1 MPEELAWERAIE
13 ILVSEEKE
21 PQRLIYIRDEN
32 CEPDQVFISSNPK
45 DFIIHIARELVAGKI
60 DKDYIR
66 INALLQTLTHCIE
79 ECSDKCF
86 LFFNDINCL
95 SEYSRSVNLCLAD
108 IEIIRDR
115 YQTAKAEEEARWQD
129 ELKFVFGSDVEFDS
143 EDDSEE
149 EAKEDCCVCLETC
162 EKFSWTCRTCK
173 SGLVCR
179 CCKKKWEK
187 LKNAQSAEVS

>member
-21 PQRLIYIRDEN
+21 PQQQLIYIRDEN
-32 CEPDQVFISSNPK
+32 CEPDQVFTTSNPK

-66 INALLQTLTHCIE
+66 INALLKTLTHCIE
-79 ECSDKCF
+79 TCSNGCF
-86 LFFNDINCL
+86 LFFNDINTT

-115 YQTAKAEEEARWQD
+115 YQTAKADAEAYR
-129 ELKFVFGSDVEFDS
+129 

-149 EAKEDCCVCLETC
+149 EEEAEEEDCCVCLETC
-162 EKFSWTCRTCK
+162 GKFSWTCRTCK

-179 CCKKKWEK
+179 CCKKKMGK
-187 LKNAQSAEVS
+187 IKKCPVCRS